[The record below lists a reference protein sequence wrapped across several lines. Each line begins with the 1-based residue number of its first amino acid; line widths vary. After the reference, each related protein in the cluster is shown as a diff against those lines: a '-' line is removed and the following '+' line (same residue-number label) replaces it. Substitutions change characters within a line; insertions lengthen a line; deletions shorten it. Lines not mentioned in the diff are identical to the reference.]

1 MRIYDKNKKNSI
13 KWKRGR
19 MNFGLKS
26 ITFPN
31 LQNVNALKSNFS
43 LLYLLL
49 TNFLFHFNQ

>member
-1 MRIYDKNKKNSI
+1 
-13 KWKRGR
+13 